1 MSPYLVTLTC
11 TGPANGGTVVARH
24 DNRVVFVRHAAPGE
38 TVTARVLDPRPDAR
52 FWHAEAIEVL
62 EASPDRV
69 PSVWPEAGPDGIG
82 GADYAFIALPAQRRI
97 KTEVLVDLLTRAR
110 VDPELV
116 AEVGVEPAPHDPDGL
131 RWRTRAQFAVAGGRA
146 GMRGWRSHDVLDVGD
161 NPLVTEDIH
170 RLGIE
175 HVAYPSD
182 VTRVD
187 VMAPYGGTPL
197 VVVSG
202 ENPHPELVPASWSG
216 ARVAWRTKRGIVPG
230 TGPAEVDE
238 RVGDE
243 VFRVSG
249 TGFWQVHRGAAAELS
264 RTVLAALRAEPG
276 WTVWD
281 LFAGAGLFTIQIA
294 RALGP
299 TGTVRGVEGAA
310 RAVHDLEHN
319 ATRLEDA
326 APVTAAVSDVLEW
339 VTGTDEAPDAV
350 VLDPPRA
357 GAGVALITELC
368 ARVKQRMV
376 YVSCDAATLARDL
389 AAAQKSGWRV
399 VSLRALDLFPH
410 THHLECVAVL
420 ERA

>member
-11 TGPANGGTVVARH
+11 TNPANGGTVVARH

-52 FWHAEAIEVL
+52 FWHAEAVEVL
-62 EASPDRV
+62 EPSPDRV
-69 PSVWPEAGPDGIG
+69 PTIWPEAGVDGIG
-82 GADYAFIALPAQRRI
+82 GADYSFIALPAQRRI
-97 KTEVLVDLLTRAR
+97 KTEVLIDLLTRAK
-110 VDPELV
+110 VSPDLV
-116 AEVGVEPAPHDPDGL
+116 ADVGVEPAPRDYDGL
-131 RWRTRAQFAVAGGRA
+131 RWRTRAQFAVTDGRA

-175 HVAYPSD
+175 HVAYPGD

-197 VVVSG
+197 IVVSADG
-202 ENPHPELVPASWSG
+202 PHPDLVPETWGG
-216 ARVAWRTKRGIVPG
+216 ARVAWRTQRGLVPG

-249 TGFWQVHRGAAAELS
+249 TGFWQVHRSAAAELS
-264 RTVLAALRAEPG
+264 RTVMTYLQAERN

-281 LFAGAGLFTIQIA
+281 LFAGAGLFSVQIA
-294 RALGP
+294 RAVGP
-299 TGTVRGVEGAA
+299 GGAVRGVEGSA

-319 ATRLEDA
+319 TAHLEDA
-326 APVTAAVSDVLEW
+326 APVTGAVSDVLEW
-339 VTGTDEAPDAV
+339 VTATDEAPDAV

-368 ARVKQRMV
+368 SRVRNRIV

-389 AAAQKSGWRV
+389 AAAQKAGWHV
-399 VSLRALDLFPH
+399 AKLRALDLFPH

-420 ERA
+420 ERD